1 VHGLVF
7 LPHGQTERGSEQSRG
22 DDWGNEDDAD
32 HVRPLLRLQQH
43 DFLSDMRDLVQA
55 VGHRRQHDHRCS
67 VNCRLAHHL
76 SLGFACNLTC
86 RRNWDEIATVSVTSF
101 FEVGSEDIASP
112 EAQEPDR
119 GKGNDDEREPQ
130 ERCC

>member
-1 VHGLVF
+1 MHSLNF
-7 LPHGQTERGSEQSRG
+7 LPHRQTEKGSAQSRG
-22 DDWGNEDDAD
+22 DDWGDEDP
-32 HVRPLLRLQQH
+32 VRPLLRLQQH
-43 DFLSDMRDLVQA
+43 NLLSDVRKRVTE
-55 VGHRRQHDHRCS
+55 VGHRRQHGHRCS

-76 SLGFACNLTC
+76 SLGFACYLTC
-86 RRNWDEIATVSVTSF
+86 RRNWDETAIVSVTSF

-119 GKGNDDEREPQ
+119 TKGNDDEREPQ